1 MGDEPDIKKF
11 DKLLIES
18 VEEALDILGEST
30 KRTLLYFLR
39 QSCKVESAEEKTA
52 IIIDNIRELFG
63 EAGSSFL
70 ESRIIRILYEKVGLE
85 FSYPVN
91 IREAI
96 ENARKTYLQ
105 ERAVR
110 SEHGSPS

>member
-1 MGDEPDIKKF
+1 MGDGPNIKKF
-11 DKLLIES
+11 DELLLAS
-18 VEEALDILGEST
+18 VREALDILGEST

-39 QSCKVESAEEKTA
+39 QSCQAESAEEKVA
-52 IIIDNIRELFG
+52 ILIDKIRELFG

-91 IREAI
+91 LKEAI
-96 ENARKTYLQ
+96 ENARKIYFQ
-105 ERAVR
+105 ERKQ
-110 SEHGSPS
+110 

>member
-1 MGDEPDIKKF
+1 MGDEPNIKKF
-11 DKLLIES
+11 DELLLAS
-18 VEEALDILGEST
+18 VREALDILGEST

-39 QSCKVESAEEKTA
+39 QSCQAESAEEKAA
-52 IIIDNIRELFG
+52 ILIDKIRELFG

-91 IREAI
+91 LKEAI
-96 ENARKTYLQ
+96 ENARKIYLQ
-105 ERAVR
+105 ERKQ
-110 SEHGSPS
+110 

>member
-1 MGDEPDIKKF
+1 MGDKPNIKKF

-30 KRTLLYFLR
+30 KRTVLYFLR
-39 QSCKVESAEEKTA
+39 QCGPVESAEEKVK
-52 IIIDNIRELFG
+52 ILIDKIRELFG

-85 FSYPVN
+85 FSYSVN
-91 IREAI
+91 LREAI
-96 ENARKTYLQ
+96 ENARKIYLQ
-105 ERAVR
+105 DRKQ
-110 SEHGSPS
+110 